1 MDFTLC
7 FFFLWS
13 ADWRVEG
20 GVNRC
25 FLRLCISDLMYSGI
39 LECIFF
45 KFQSVPLQSLL
56 SVYVLELFN
65 LLVSV
70 SFFF

>member
-1 MDFTLC
+1 M
-7 FFFLWS
+7 S
-13 ADWRVEG
+13 
-20 GVNRC
+20 RC

-45 KFQSVPLQSLL
+45 RFQSVPLQTLL

-70 SFFF
+70 SFFFFFYLC